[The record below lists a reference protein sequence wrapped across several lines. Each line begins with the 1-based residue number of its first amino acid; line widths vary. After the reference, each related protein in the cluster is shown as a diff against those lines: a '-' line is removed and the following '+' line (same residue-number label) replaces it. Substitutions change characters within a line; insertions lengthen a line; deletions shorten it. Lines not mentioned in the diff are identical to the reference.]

1 MKSKKSRKRITGM
14 RVVRVTK
21 TEFELDNGDV
31 YPLPFELD
39 KALSLKEFNEIYANS
54 KIVVDALIAQSKDKN
69 FKNFKNNEKSSNN

>member
-1 MKSKKSRKRITGM
+1 MKSKKSRKKVTGM

-21 TEFELDNGDV
+21 TEFELDNGDI

-69 FKNFKNNEKSSNN
+69 FKSDEKSSDN

>member
-1 MKSKKSRKRITGM
+1 MRSKKDKKM

-39 KALSLKEFNEIYANS
+39 ETPTLKEFNEIYANS
-54 KIVVDALIAQSKDKN
+54 RTLVENLIIQSKNKGFNLED
-69 FKNFKNNEKSSNN
+69 EKDTDN

>member
-1 MKSKKSRKRITGM
+1 MKSKKSRKKVTGM

-21 TEFELDNGDV
+21 TEFELDNGDI

-54 KIVVDALIAQSKDKN
+54 KIVVDTLIAQSKNKN
-69 FKNFKNNEKSSNN
+69 FKSNEKSPNN

>member
-21 TEFELDNGDV
+21 TEFELDNGDI

-54 KIVVDALIAQSKDKN
+54 KIVVDALISQSKSKN
-69 FKNFKNNEKSSNN
+69 FKSNKSDEKSSDN

>member
-21 TEFELDNGDV
+21 TEFELDNGDI

-54 KIVVDALIAQSKDKN
+54 KVVVDTLISQSKDKN
-69 FKNFKNNEKSSNN
+69 FTGDEKSSDN

>member
-1 MKSKKSRKRITGM
+1 MKSKRSRKRITGM

-21 TEFELDNGDV
+21 TEFELDNGDI

-54 KIVVDALIAQSKDKN
+54 KVVVDTLISQSKSKN
-69 FKNFKNNEKSSNN
+69 FKNEQSSNN

>member
-21 TEFELDNGDV
+21 TEFELDNGDI

-54 KIVVDALIAQSKDKN
+54 KIVVDALISQSKNKN
-69 FKNFKNNEKSSNN
+69 FKSNEKSSNN

>member
-1 MKSKKSRKRITGM
+1 MKSNKSRKRITGM

-21 TEFELDNGDV
+21 TEFELDNGDI

-54 KIVVDALIAQSKDKN
+54 KVVVDVLISQSKSKN
-69 FKNFKNNEKSSNN
+69 FKSDEKSSDN

>member
-21 TEFELDNGDV
+21 NEFELDNGDI

-54 KIVVDALIAQSKDKN
+54 KIVVDALISQSKSKN
-69 FKNFKNNEKSSNN
+69 FKSDEKSSDN

>member
-1 MKSKKSRKRITGM
+1 MKSKKPRKRITGM

-21 TEFELDNGDV
+21 TEFELDNGDI

-54 KIVVDALIAQSKDKN
+54 KVVVDALISQSKSKN
-69 FKNFKNNEKSSNN
+69 FKSDEKSSDN

>member
-54 KIVVDALIAQSKDKN
+54 KVVVDALISRSKDKN
-69 FKNFKNNEKSSNN
+69 FSSDEKSSDN